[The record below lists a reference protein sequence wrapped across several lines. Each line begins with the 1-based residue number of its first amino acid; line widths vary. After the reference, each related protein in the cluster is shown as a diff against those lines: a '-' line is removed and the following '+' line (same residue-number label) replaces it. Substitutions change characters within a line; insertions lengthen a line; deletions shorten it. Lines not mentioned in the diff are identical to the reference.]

1 MSKHRGPSGRLTGAK
16 PLKEAELLSGHID
29 VNLPPFTAIPSGS
42 FQNPIRDHSRR
53 FAWVVLTGKIIT
65 SESKTKMRI
74 TSKGQVTIPQE
85 LRERFGLLPN
95 TEVEFVPTPD
105 GRELRL
111 LKSSKPSGRGRALI
125 ERMRGRGTGKRSTD
139 ELLKL
144 MRSDV

>member
-1 MSKHRGPSGRLTGAK
+1 MQLGRTGTCRTWLGRLTLTVEQIRFEIIRG
-16 PLKEAELLSGHID
+16 G
-29 VNLPPFTAIPSGS
+29 LPGL
-42 FQNPIRDHSRR
+42 
-53 FAWVVLTGKIIT
+53 VLTGKIIT
-65 SESKTKMRI
+65 GKSNTKVRI

-95 TEVEFVPTPD
+95 TEVEFVATPD

>member
-1 MSKHRGPSGRLTGAK
+1 MKTSAQAYALRVGLFDPDLTLRDRL
-16 PLKEAELLSGHID
+16 
-29 VNLPPFTAIPSGS
+29 
-42 FQNPIRDHSRR
+42 RR
-53 FAWVVLTGKIIT
+53 YPVSLTGKSTT
-65 SESKTKMRI
+65 SKSNTKVRI

-95 TEVEFVPTPD
+95 TEVEFVATPD
-105 GRELRL
+105 GKELRL

>member
-1 MSKHRGPSGRLTGAK
+1 
-16 PLKEAELLSGHID
+16 
-29 VNLPPFTAIPSGS
+29 
-42 FQNPIRDHSRR
+42 
-53 FAWVVLTGKIIT
+53 LTGKSIT
-65 SESKTKMRI
+65 GKSNTEVRI

-95 TEVEFVPTPD
+95 TEVEFVATPD
-105 GRELRL
+105 GKELRL

-125 ERMRGRGTGKRSTD
+125 ERMRGRGTGKLSTD